1 MHFLVSKGHLVP
13 SFVKCLPGVLCPGR
27 DLLVRLDAY
36 GVAAMPGQEAVT
48 TLDNL
53 EAQKHVKRTLG
64 YLESRVERVDAY
76 LESRGRNLNLDVQR
90 DTVQREI
97 RQVLGLGLGHCGI
110 LETGGWGYLRT
121 GHLELWVF

>member
-1 MHFLVSKGHLVP
+1 VVKGHLVP
-13 SFVKCLPGVLCPGR
+13 CICKVPVVLCPGR

-64 YLESRVERVDAY
+64 YLESRVERVEAY

-97 RQVLGLGLGHCGI
+97 RQVPGAWTGALWDSGDWGLGLFENGTFRI
-110 LETGGWGYLRT
+110 VRALDW
-121 GHLELWVF
+121 